1 MGRSKP
7 RMFQASAKTKKQY
20 KAFVD
25 VTFGSVAAAGK
36 THRQLV
42 KYRKARRAQV
52 KASMRGK
59 FIGRMPVLALL
70 IRLWTG
76 HGCITKLF
84 LLVAFAFYIVWFP
97 MDLLIA
103 LIATPFAK

>member
-1 MGRSKP
+1 MSRRRVNPFK
-7 RMFQASAKTKKQY
+7 ASAKAKRQS
-20 KAFVD
+20 KALVNAAAGT
-25 VTFGSVAAAGK
+25 VKAAGK
-36 THRQLV
+36 THKQLV
-42 KYRKARRAQV
+42 KYRKARRARV

-84 LLVAFAFYIVWFP
+84 LLVAFAFYIVWLP